1 VLRDLLL
8 PLVFRFVVT
17 DRSLAWICDHHL
29 DWDAPGH
36 RRGDDSRASGWS
48 VSVGRQTERRG
59 NRRRHGGLEEQ
70 P

>member
-29 DWDAPGH
+29 DWDAPATAEATIPGH
-36 RRGDDSRASGWS
+36 PAGPY
-48 VSVGRQTERRG
+48 Q
-59 NRRRHGGLEEQ
+59 
-70 P
+70 